1 MSTEEEE
8 KYEAPSERMLF
19 RFLDFYISD
28 KQKNTDMMVKNK
40 RHQLENMSLSDLIYA
55 KEIKEQSLENLYK
68 IKFFNQD
75 KKEPKLSFP
84 QGETLDSLIKK
95 CSDKLEKIQGRID
108 EIMSMI

>member
-1 MSTEEEE
+1 MGQKEEYKLEDF
-8 KYEAPSERMLF
+8 SSRMLF

-28 KQKNTDMMVKNK
+28 KPKNTDMMVKNK
-40 RHQLENMSLSDLIYA
+40 RHQLENMSLSDLMYA
-55 KEIKEQSLENLYK
+55 KEIKTKSLENLYK

-75 KKEPKLSFP
+75 KKEPKLSLP

-95 CSDKLEKIQGRID
+95 CSNKLENIQGRID